1 MITNKTDF
9 FSLKLKYL
17 LRIYLLCFLIT
28 LYCIKSTFMKKILIA
43 LDYDPS
49 AENIAEIGY
58 KIASALK
65 AEVILLHVIA
75 EPAYYSSM
83 EYSPIMGFS
92 GFLDTF
98 DSGLSDA
105 MKNDLRT
112 QSQEFLNKSKTHLEN
127 DAIKTIILEGDFA
140 GSIIECAAAEQADI
154 IVMGSHSRRGLD
166 KLLME
171 NVAEKVLHLS
181 KIPVLVIPIVSI

>member
-1 MITNKTDF
+1 
-9 FSLKLKYL
+9 
-17 LRIYLLCFLIT
+17 
-28 LYCIKSTFMKKILIA
+28 MKKVLIA

-49 AENIAEIGY
+49 AEKIAETGY
-58 KIASALK
+58 QIASALN

-92 GFLDTF
+92 GFLDTY
-98 DSGLSDA
+98 DSGLSDV
-105 MKNDLRT
+105 MKNDLRS
-112 QSQEFLNKSKTHLEN
+112 QSQEFLNKSKSHLEN
-127 DAIKTIILEGDFA
+127 DSIKTIILEGDFA
-140 GSIIECAAAEQADI
+140 ESIVECCITEQAEI

-171 NVAEKVLHLS
+171 NVAEKVLQLS
-181 KIPVLVIPIVSI
+181 KIPVLVIPIVTI

>member
-1 MITNKTDF
+1 
-9 FSLKLKYL
+9 
-17 LRIYLLCFLIT
+17 
-28 LYCIKSTFMKKILIA
+28 MKKILIA

-49 AENIAEIGY
+49 AEKIAEIGNR
-58 KIASALK
+58 IASALN

-92 GFLDTF
+92 GFLDTY

-105 MKNDLRT
+105 MKSDLRT
-112 QSQEFLNKSKTHLEN
+112 QSQEFLDKSKTHLGN
-127 DAIKTIILEGDFA
+127 DTIKTIILEGDFA
-140 GSIIECAAAEQADI
+140 ESIVECSINEQVDI
-154 IVMGSHSRRGLD
+154 VVMGSHSRRGLD

-181 KIPVLVIPIVSI
+181 KIPILVIPIGSI

>member
-1 MITNKTDF
+1 
-9 FSLKLKYL
+9 
-17 LRIYLLCFLIT
+17 
-28 LYCIKSTFMKKILIA
+28 MKRVLIA

-49 AENIAEIGY
+49 AENIAEIGN
-58 KIASALK
+58 KIASALN

-98 DSGLSDA
+98 DSGLSDT
-105 MKNDLRT
+105 MKNDLKI
-112 QSQEFLNKSKTHLEN
+112 QSQEFLEKSKTHLNNEN
-127 DAIKTIILEGDFA
+127 ISTIILEGDFA
-140 GSIIECAAAEQADI
+140 ETIIECCTSEKADMI
-154 IVMGSHSRRGLD
+154 IMGSHSRRGLD

-171 NVAEKVLHLS
+171 NVAEKVLNLS
-181 KIPVLVIPIVSI
+181 KVPVLVIPIVSV

>member
-1 MITNKTDF
+1 
-9 FSLKLKYL
+9 
-17 LRIYLLCFLIT
+17 
-28 LYCIKSTFMKKILIA
+28 MKKVLIA

-49 AENIAEIGY
+49 AEKIAETGY
-58 KIASALK
+58 QIASALN

-92 GFLDTF
+92 GFLDTY
-98 DSGLSDA
+98 DSGLSDV
-105 MKNDLRT
+105 MKNDLRS
-112 QSQEFLNKSKTHLEN
+112 QSQEFLNKSKSHLEN
-127 DAIKTIILEGDFA
+127 DSIKTIILEGDFA
-140 GSIIECAAAEQADI
+140 ESIVECCINEQAEI

-171 NVAEKVLHLS
+171 NVAEKVLQLS
-181 KIPVLVIPIVSI
+181 KIPVLVIPIVTI